1 MKYDFGG
8 YATRANLKCSDGR
21 VIMKDAFKN
30 NDGQKVPL
38 VWQHQRNE
46 PNNVIGYA
54 LLENR
59 PDGVYAYGKFND
71 TENGKTA
78 KTLVEHGD
86 ITNLSIYANRLSQN
100 GPAVKHGMIR
110 EVSLVMAG
118 ANPGAFIENLSVEH
132 GDGDYEIVDDEAV
145 IYTNSSIEH
154 TDFDDEKI
162 KMGEEDMEHADGNK
176 TVKEVFDSMTDEQKN
191 VCYFL
196 IGQALEDDEDDEDVE
211 QSDYDDDDFEHEDGG
226 DGRMNV
232 FESQNR
238 TDDNTLSHEETQ
250 AIFDDMKRYGSLK
263 ESALQHGITNIDYL
277 FPDPKLVNNTP
288 SMIMRQQDWVSKVWN
303 ATRKSPFSR
312 IKSSAANLTEEEARA
327 KGYIKGKLKKEEQFS
342 LLKRVTLPQTVYKKQ
357 KLDRDDIIDITDFDV
372 VGWLKA
378 EMRIMLNEELARAVL
393 IGDGRLS
400 SSEDK
405 INPMNIRPI
414 WTDEDLYTIHYDI
427 HGLDSA
433 KSGGSNV
440 GGTTD
445 NAVTLASRFVDSFIE
460 GANRSRKNYK
470 GSGSPT
476 AYLSSDTLTE
486 LLLAK
491 DKIGRRLYNTVA
503 ELASALRVSEI
514 VEVPLM
520 EGQIRIA
527 SDGSS
532 YQLHGLIVNLSDYTV
547 GADKGGAVSM
557 FDDFDIDYNQQKY
570 LIETRCSGAL
580 TVPYSAI
587 ALETSVLQSEN
598 TVSK

>member
-21 VIMKDAFKN
+21 VIMKDAFKD

-59 PDGVYAYGKFND
+59 PDGVYAYGKFNE

-100 GPAVKHGMIR
+100 GSTVKHGMIR

-154 TDFDDEKI
+154 TDFDDEEI
-162 KMGEEDMEHADGNK
+162 KMGVDDMEHADGDK

-211 QSDYDDDDFEHEDGG
+211 QSDYDDDDFEHEDKG

-232 FESQNR
+232 FENQNR
-238 TDDNTLSHEETQ
+238 TDDNALSHEETQ

-288 SMIMRQQDWVSKVWN
+288 SMIMHQQDWVSKVWN

-327 KGYIKGKLKKEEQFS
+327 KGYIKGKLKKEEQIS

-357 KLDRDDIIDITDFDV
+357 GLDRDDIIDITDFDV

-378 EMRIMLNEELARAVL
+378 EMRIMLNAELARAVL
-393 IGDGRLS
+393 IGDGRPS

-414 WTDEDLYTIHYDI
+414 WTDEDLYTIHYNIYDDVTQAE
-427 HGLDSA
+427 GMSRA
-433 KSGGSNV
+433 
-440 GGTTD
+440 TD
-445 NAVTLASRFVDSFIE
+445 LATLSFADLFIE
-460 GANRSRKNYK
+460 AANRSRKNYK

-476 AYLSSDTLTE
+476 AYLSSDTLTD

-491 DKIGRRLYNTVA
+491 DKIGRRLYNTVS

-514 VEVPLM
+514 VEVPLI
-520 EGQIRIA
+520 EGQTRTT
-527 SDGSS
+527 SDGTV
-532 YQLHGLIVNLSDYTV
+532 YELRGLIVNLSDYTI

-557 FDDFDIDYNQQKY
+557 FDDFDIDYNRQKY

-580 TVPYSAI
+580 VVPYSAI
-587 ALETSVLQSEN
+587 ALETRSTTQLESRA
-598 TVSK
+598 SK